1 MNYNYNYLTTAF
13 DSDMEDE
20 FNSGTEGFLQAP
32 FIGKNHPRRQFALTN
47 LEDPDVIREFHKYR
61 ITMNKASQNG
71 QCQRSEAKL
80 HLCTLDQ
87 KSFRIYISPENWIDS
102 NSFQNKFNT
111 FLMSLQ
117 EGHSVR
123 LMLGASLDGWMYDV
137 ALGSLITSI
146 RNTKANIVTSVVG
159 QCGSPETYLWLF
171 GKSRTI
177 SKYGDIRFSGVLN
190 ILKQFPAY
198 SSYFSYIFGRAVELN
213 IISEE
218 QKEKLMTSNDI
229 LFFNYSNLV
238 K

>member
-1 MNYNYNYLTTAF
+1 MYDYLNTVF
-13 DSDMEDE
+13 KSDVEE
-20 FNSGTEGFLQAP
+20 EGLGLEGFIQDP
-32 FIGKNHPRRQFALTN
+32 FISKNHPRKQFALTN
-47 LEDPDVIREFHKYR
+47 LDNPEVIREYNRYKTVLNRTAQEH
-61 ITMNKASQNG
+61 G
-71 QCQRSEAKL
+71 CQRREAKL

-123 LMLGASLDGWMYDV
+123 LMLGASIDGWMYDV

-146 RNTKANIVTSVVG
+146 RNTKADIVTSVVG

-171 GKSRTI
+171 GKNRTM